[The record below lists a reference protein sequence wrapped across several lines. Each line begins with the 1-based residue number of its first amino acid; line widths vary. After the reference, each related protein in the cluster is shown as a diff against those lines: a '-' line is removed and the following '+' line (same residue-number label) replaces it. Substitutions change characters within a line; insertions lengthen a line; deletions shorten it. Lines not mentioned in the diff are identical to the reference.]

1 MTMKKRVII
10 PVKLFFCIIFIGL
23 GSSGK
28 LQSQTVSF
36 NQTALNFNEFEE
48 IKLGT
53 SLEFG
58 PDERLYVSQLK
69 GEIKIYSISKEGPN
83 QYDVVGEEI
92 LLGVKEIPN
101 YDDHGLLAFDNRYGR
116 QITGITVTGTETNP
130 VIYATSS
137 DPKWGGPSGDTMLD
151 TNSSMI
157 TRLTWTGTAW
167 EVIDLVRGLARSE
180 ENHAINGIEYT
191 VIGGKPYLLISN
203 GGFTNAGAPSKNF
216 TYISE
221 YALAGAVLRIDL
233 DALEAL
239 PTKTDSHSGRAY
251 KYDVPTLDDPTRA
264 NVNGIYDPN
273 DPGYDGI
280 DVNDPFGG
288 NDGLNMGMVTL
299 NGPVQIFSPGYRNSY
314 DLVVTESNKLYLTD
328 NGANINWG
336 GMPQNEGDSLLV
348 NNAYDPLEPGASP
361 LNPTVTGEFVDNQD
375 HLLMITADLESYS
388 SGSYYGGHP
397 TPVRANP
404 GQPYQSGSPF
414 PFSPGGAG
422 LYTKFVGDDKDY
434 TNITPIIQPTDKF
447 RTQILEPVAPGQPG
461 FEEYASNSLPAN
473 WPPVPYSLA
482 NAVEADFISPTL
494 PNSNGPQ
501 PDIITVVPNNS
512 NGIAEYTASNFEGAI
527 KGSLIVG
534 KNGGILHLI
543 HLNENGTLKEAE
555 FNKWNLNGGNALGIT
570 TNGDISSFP
579 GTIWAATFDNRI
591 MILTPADDIFCIAID
606 DPEFD
611 PLADYDHD
619 GYSNQD
625 EIDNNTDYCSGGS
638 APNDYDKDL
647 LSNLNDED
655 DDGDGILDSLDAFQ
669 IGYPINLPL
678 ENQLFTNQ
686 ADASGDEFGY
696 LGLGL
701 TGLMNNGNKNPNWL
715 DWLDKGNDSP
725 GPLDIYGGTAG
736 AIQVSMT
743 GGTANGLTNNQ
754 EKGFQLGVNVGNDI
768 GNYVVTSGI
777 IGLSSPGQL
786 YDFDGNGEV
795 GIQIGDGTQSNFIKL
810 VFNGAGVLAAQEIN
824 DVEDP
829 NPLFLP
835 IPVNE
840 RPGSNTLI
848 ELSFDVDPVNGTVKP
863 FYKYSNQ
870 PMVPLGTIQA
880 AGSIQT
886 AIQDINQPLAV
897 GIYGTTNDSTK
908 SFIGVWNFISVIG
921 EKPYDIR
928 SLKGINRLLGDED
941 VTIDLTEYFGDNN
954 GENNLTFSV
963 AENTNPVVG
972 ATISNQILTVNI
984 PNDEV
989 TSALTIRATDQ
1000 NGYFIEQTFEVMVE
1014 QDFTILL
1021 RISGGGNVINT
1032 TDGTP
1037 SWMANYVQGPAN
1049 TEAFE
1054 ATSGKSGS
1062 NVFPLENRHASIP
1075 SYISDEEYV
1084 SIFNKERYTT
1094 DATMEYKIPLPN
1106 GQYAVNLYLGNGY
1119 IGTSAL
1125 GKRYYGLQIE
1135 GEVVETSIDLIERFG
1150 HQIGGME
1157 QYLVTVTDGELNILF
1172 EKQKENPLFNGIEI
1186 LGKPIQTPITFTKV
1200 EDQINFVGHETDGS
1214 MFVQASGGNGNL
1226 NYSAVGL
1233 PPGIYLEPTNGTIYG
1248 TIEAEALANSP
1259 YRITVT
1265 IDDEDAI
1272 NSDAGS
1278 FNFNWTIS
1286 PELTSQEWH
1295 VKNENRSYHPRHEGS
1310 FVQAGHEFYLMGGRE
1325 SSTTIDIYDI
1335 GNDSWRSLTEIN
1347 PYSFNHFQAVTYQG
1361 LIWVIGAFDTN
1372 TFPDETPATNIWMFD
1387 PVNELWIEGPEIPE
1401 NRRRGSAGLVE
1412 YRGKFY
1418 IVGGNTLGHDGGYV
1432 NYFDSYDPETGEWT
1446 VLDDAPR
1453 ARDHF
1458 FAATIG
1464 SKLYAVSGRQSGGA
1478 GGTFAPVLSEVDVYD
1493 FNSKTWSTLP
1503 DSLNLPTPRAA
1514 AVVNNYLGKL
1524 IVAGGEV
1531 ATNSLALATTE
1542 MFDPL
1547 KQTWETLDTLNYG
1560 RHGTQGIVSGKGLYI
1575 IAGSPR
1581 RGGGNIGNMEYFGF
1595 DEPNTKPLVESEL
1608 ILPESILVKKG
1619 KPKEISIA
1627 LANGKTG
1634 LWIKSVVITGEDVE
1648 DFEIVSGELVNDVLL
1663 KADEAYNLTLDFVG
1677 DGLSGAANL
1686 VITMRND
1693 EEITI
1698 PIVADGNF
1706 EEVFLYYNTG
1716 SNTNVEFE
1724 GNTFLGDVNLT
1735 SIHNGGSAFRNENV
1749 IGHELYKS
1757 ERFASSIAYQIDVPN
1772 GVYTVTT
1779 YHTEMWFG
1787 QPNGGTAAAGKRV
1800 YDILLEGSLV
1810 KPNFD
1815 LFIENNNQP
1824 MPLVF
1829 ENIQVT
1835 DGILNLNLN
1844 AKSNNATI
1852 SGIAVINQGEIGAV
1866 PIANITTSTV
1876 GGIVPLEVDF
1886 TNEISRPQDFTFAW
1900 DFGDGNTSTDQNPT
1914 HIFEE
1919 FGEFTIKL
1927 TVSSLFGS
1935 SATDSVTV
1943 NVITPSEFELNINAG
1958 SQVTVDNNGKSFIGE
1973 NDARVTFT
1981 SSNAYSNNSLANP
1994 PLFLTERYADNFSY
2008 SIPVQNGVF
2017 TVKTYHNELWFGKN
2031 GRVGRA
2037 NQRVFDIYIEGELVK
2052 ANFDLFVENGYEPIE
2067 LTHENITVA
2076 DDTLDIQL
2084 VAIINNANMSGF
2096 SILAQNDLIVYPEAL
2111 AEANTVNGPAPLAV
2125 TFDAGNSTGDGELTY
2140 EWNFGSDSTS
2150 TEMQPA
2156 FTFNE
2161 NGTYLV
2167 GLKVTDENGYMD
2179 TDELEI
2185 IVGDYIPVPAYS
2197 LNVNAGTDTPTSYMG
2212 TDFEGETSSGVT
2224 FANASTWSNFGAGDP
2239 TLFLTER
2246 SGKNFTISTA
2256 VENGVYTIKTY
2267 HNELWFGN
2275 AGPASEVGQR
2285 VYNITMEGEVVKS
2298 DFDLFAEYGNAP
2310 TALTF
2315 ENIEVRDGELNI
2327 RLFATKNNATI
2338 VGFTIESMTSVTLP
2352 PSAAINSSAV
2362 EGSAPFEITFDASAS
2377 TGSGDL
2383 IYNWDFGDGES
2394 SELLNP
2400 THLYDTAGNYSV
2412 ILTVMDSAAIMDSDT
2427 LEITIWE
2434 EAPVWSLILNAGSD
2448 VNTSYQGKLF
2458 LGDKAFPTIFNSTKT
2473 YRNTSSS
2480 TTELFQTDRYG
2491 KTLTYTIP
2499 VDNGTYRIRTFHNEL
2514 WFGFGGPAG
2523 QPGQRVF
2530 DILIEGVLVSD
2541 NFDLFVESNYEPT
2554 ELVFED
2560 IVITD
2565 GEINLGFIASA
2576 NNASVSGIILERVEA
2591 NSGGEGANARIM
2603 FEEDTLPDGS
2613 AEVSNEELQ
2622 KSTLSEAKLYP
2633 NPAQNEAFI
2642 VLPEEVSLEWINVY
2656 DMNGRQVLTFNARNN
2671 SVNTYTLPLS
2681 RLEQGVYMVRLL
2693 GKEGIVDQLRLII
2706 NR

>member
-1 MTMKKRVII
+1 MKKRVII
-10 PVKLFFCIIFIGL
+10 PVKLFFYIILIGL
-23 GSSGK
+23 GSFGK
-28 LQSQTVSF
+28 LLGQTVSF

-48 IKLGT
+48 IVLGT

-69 GEIKIYSISKEGPN
+69 GEIKIYTISKEGPN
-83 QYDVVGEEI
+83 QYDVVGEEV

-116 QITGITVTGTETNP
+116 QITGITVTGTATNP

-151 TNSSMI
+151 TNSGMI
-157 TRLTWTGTAW
+157 TRLTWTGTTW

-180 ENHAINGIEYT
+180 ENHAINGIEHT
-191 VIGGKPYLLISN
+191 IIGGKPYLIISN

-221 YALAGAVLRIDL
+221 YALAGAVLKIDL

-239 PTKTDSHSGRAY
+239 PVKTDSHSGRAY

-264 NVNGIYDPN
+264 NVNGIYNPN
-273 DPGYDGI
+273 DPGYDGV

-299 NGPVQIFSPGYRNSY
+299 DGPVQIFSPGYRNTY

-336 GMPQNEGDSLLV
+336 GMPQNEGDPLLV

-375 HLLMITADLESYS
+375 HLLMVTADLETYS
-388 SGSYYGGHP
+388 PGSYYGGHP

-404 GQPYQSGSPF
+404 GQPYQAGSPF

-422 LYTKFVGDDKDY
+422 LYTKFVGDDKNF
-434 TNITPIIQPTDKF
+434 TNITPTVQPTDKF

-473 WPPVPYSLA
+473 WPPVPFSLA
-482 NAVEADFISPTL
+482 NGVEADFISPTL

-501 PDIITVVPNNS
+501 PDIVTVVPNNS

-570 TNGDISSFP
+570 TNGDVSSFP

-591 MILTPADDIFCIAID
+591 MVLTPADDIFCIAID

-625 EIDNNTDYCSGGS
+625 EIDNGTDYCSGGS

-647 LSNLNDED
+647 ISNLNDED
-655 DDGDGILDSLDAFQ
+655 DDGDGISDSLDPFQ
-669 IGYPINLPL
+669 VGYPINLPL

-686 ADASGDEFGY
+686 SDASGNEFGY

-701 TGLMNNGNKNPNWL
+701 TGLMNNGDSNPNWL

-725 GPLDIYGGTAG
+725 GPPDIYGGTAG

-743 GGTANGLTNNQ
+743 GGTANGLSNNQ
-754 EKGFQLGVNVGNDI
+754 DKGFQLGINVGSEI
-768 GNYVVTSGI
+768 GNYVISSGI

-786 YDFDGNGEV
+786 YDFDGTGEV

-810 VFNGAGVLAAQEIN
+810 VFNSAGVLASQEIN

-840 RPGSNTLI
+840 RPNSNTLI
-848 ELSFDVDPVNGTVKP
+848 ELSFDIDPVNGTVKP

-870 PMVPLGTIQA
+870 ALVPLGTIQA
-880 AGSIQT
+880 AGAVLTS
-886 AIQDINQPLAV
+886 IQDINQPLAV
-897 GIYGTTNDSTK
+897 GIYGTSNDPNK
-908 SFIGVWNFISVIG
+908 SFIGVWNFISAIG

-928 SLKGINRLLGDED
+928 SLKDINRLLGDED
-941 VTIDLTEYFGDNN
+941 VIVDLTEYFGDNN
-954 GENNLTFSV
+954 GENNLTFSI

-972 ATISNQILTVNI
+972 ATINDQILTVAI
-984 PNDEV
+984 PDDEV
-989 TSALTIRATDQ
+989 SSNITVRATDQ

-1014 QDFTILL
+1014 QDFTVLL
-1021 RISGGGNVINT
+1021 RISGGGNTINAA
-1032 TDGTP
+1032 GGLP
-1037 SWMANYVQGPAN
+1037 SWMANNIQGPVN

-1054 ATSGKSGS
+1054 ATNSKSGS
-1062 NVFPLENRHASIP
+1062 NVFPIENRHASIP
-1075 SYISDEEYV
+1075 SYITDDEYV

-1094 DATMEYKIPLPN
+1094 DASMEYKIPLPD

-1125 GKRYYGLQIE
+1125 GKRYYGIQIE

-1150 HQIGGME
+1150 HQVGGME
-1157 QYLVTVTDGELNILF
+1157 QYLVTVTDGELNIFF

-1186 LGKPIQTPITFTKV
+1186 LGKPIQTPISYTKV
-1200 EDQINFVGHETDGS
+1200 EDQINFVGHQTDGS

-1226 NYSAVGL
+1226 SYAAVGL

-1248 TIEAEALANSP
+1248 TIEEGALANSP

-1265 IDDEDAI
+1265 IDDGDEI
-1272 NSDAGS
+1272 HSDAVT

-1286 PELTSQEWH
+1286 PQLTSQEWH
-1295 VKNENRSYHPRHEGS
+1295 LKNENRSYHPRHEGS

-1335 GNDSWRSLTEIN
+1335 ENDSWRSLTEIN

-1372 TFPDETPATNIWMFD
+1372 DFPNETPATNIWMFD

-1418 IVGGNTLGHDGGYV
+1418 IVGGNTDGHDGGYV
-1432 NYFDSYDPETGEWT
+1432 NYFDMYDPETGEWT
-1446 VLDDAPR
+1446 VLGDAPR

-1464 SKLYAVSGRQSGGA
+1464 NKLYAVSGRQSGGPE
-1478 GGTFAPVLSEVDVYD
+1478 GTFAPVLSEVDVYD
-1493 FNSKTWSTLP
+1493 FNTQTWSTLP

-1531 ATNSLALATTE
+1531 ATNPLALPNVE

-1547 KQTWETLDTLNYG
+1547 TREWKILDTLNIG
-1560 RHGTQGIVSGKGLYI
+1560 RHGTQGIVSGKGLYVV
-1575 IAGSPR
+1575 AGSPR

-1595 DEPNTKPLVESEL
+1595 DDPNTTPLVESEL

-1619 KPKEISIA
+1619 EPKEISIG
-1627 LANGKTG
+1627 LDNGQTG
-1634 LWIKSVVITGEDVE
+1634 LWIKSVAITGENAE
-1648 DFEIVSGELVNDVLL
+1648 DFEIVAGELASDILL
-1663 KADEAYNLTLDFVG
+1663 KAGSTYNITLDFVG
-1677 DGLSGAANL
+1677 ESLTASANL
-1686 VITMRND
+1686 VITTRND
-1693 EEITI
+1693 EEVIL

-1716 SNTNVEFE
+1716 SSTDVEFE
-1724 GNTFLGDVNLT
+1724 GNSFIGDVNLT
-1735 SIHNGGSAFRNENV
+1735 SIHNGGSVYRNGNV
-1749 IGHELYKS
+1749 VGNEMYKS
-1757 ERFASSIAYQIDVPN
+1757 ERYASNIAYQIDVPN

-1779 YHTEMWFG
+1779 HHTETWFG
-1787 QPNGGTAAAGKRV
+1787 LPNGGPNEAGRRV
-1800 YDILLEGSLV
+1800 YDILLEGNVV
-1810 KPNFD
+1810 KSNFD

-1824 MPLVF
+1824 AALDF

-1835 DGILNLNLN
+1835 DGTLSLNLI
-1844 AKSNNATI
+1844 AKANNASI
-1852 SGIAVINQGEIGAV
+1852 SGISIVNQGQIGAV
-1866 PIANITTSTV
+1866 PIANITATTL
-1876 GGIVPLEVDF
+1876 GGLVPLEVAF

-1900 DFGDGNTSTDQNPT
+1900 DFGDGNTSTEQNPT

-1919 FGEFTIKL
+1919 FGEYNVLL
-1927 TVSSLFGS
+1927 TVSSMFGV
-1935 SATDSVTV
+1935 SAVDSVTI
-1943 NVITPSEFELNINAG
+1943 NAIPPSEFELNINAG
-1958 SQVTVDNNGKSFIGE
+1958 SQNTVDNNGKTFIGE
-1973 NDARVTFT
+1973 NNADVTYT
-1981 SSNAYSNNSLANP
+1981 SSNPYSNNAAGDA
-1994 PLFLTERYADNFSY
+1994 PLFLTERYANNFTY
-2008 SIPVQNGVF
+2008 SVPVENGVF
-2017 TVKTYHNELWFGKN
+2017 TVKTYHSELWFGKK
-2031 GRVGRA
+2031 GPAGQP
-2037 NQRVFDIYIEGELVK
+2037 NQRVYNIYIEGELVK
-2052 ANFDLFVENGYEPIE
+2052 ANFDLFVENGYAPIE

-2076 DDTLDIQL
+2076 DNSLDIQM
-2084 VAIINNANMSGF
+2084 VATINKANISGF
-2096 SILAQNDLIVYPEAL
+2096 SIIAQDGLAVYPEAI

-2125 TFDAGNSTGDGELTY
+2125 TFDAGNSTGDGVLTY
-2140 EWNFGSDSTS
+2140 KWDFGSDATS
-2150 TEMQPA
+2150 TEAQPQY
-2156 FTFNE
+2156 TFNE

-2167 GLKVTDENGYMD
+2167 SLKVTDENGYMD
-2179 TDELEI
+2179 TDEIEI
-2185 IVGDYIPVPAYS
+2185 KVGDYVPVPAYS
-2197 LNVNAGTDTPTSYMG
+2197 LNVNVGTDTPTSYMG
-2212 TDFEGETSSGVT
+2212 TDFEGESTSGIT
-2224 FANASTWSNFGAGDP
+2224 IANASTWNNFGAGDP

-2246 SGKNFTISTA
+2246 SGKNFTISA
-2256 VENGVYTIKTY
+2256 PVEDGVYTIKTY
-2267 HNELWFGN
+2267 HNELWFGKS
-2275 AGPASEVGQR
+2275 GPVSEAGQR
-2285 VYNITMEGEVVKS
+2285 VYDIMIEGEVVKNN
-2298 DFDLFAEYGNAP
+2298 FDLFIENGNAP
-2310 TALTF
+2310 TELTF
-2315 ENIEVRDGELNI
+2315 ENIEVRDGELN
-2327 RLFATKNNATI
+2327 LKLVASKNNATL
-2338 VGFTIESMTSVTLP
+2338 VGLTIESMTSVTLP
-2352 PSAAINSSAV
+2352 PSAVINASAV
-2362 EGSAPFEITFDASAS
+2362 EGAAPFEITFDASSS
-2377 TGSGDL
+2377 TGSGEL
-2383 IYNWDFGDGES
+2383 IYNWNFGDGES
-2394 SELLNP
+2394 STLINP
-2400 THLYDTAGNYSV
+2400 THEYMTAGDYNV
-2412 ILTVMDSAAIMDSDT
+2412 ILTVMDSVAVMDSDT
-2427 LEITIWE
+2427 LEIIIWE
-2434 EAPVWSLILNAGSD
+2434 EAPVWSMLLNAGSE
-2448 VNTSYQGKLF
+2448 VNTSYQGKVF
-2458 LGDKAFPTIFNSTKT
+2458 LGDKAFPTLFNSTKT
-2473 YRNTSSS
+2473 YKNTSSS
-2480 TTELFQTDRYG
+2480 SIELYQTDRYS
-2491 KTLTYTIP
+2491 KSLAYNIP
-2499 VDNGTYRIRTFHNEL
+2499 VDNGTYRVRTFHNEL
-2514 WFGFGGPAG
+2514 WFGLGGPDG

-2530 DILIEGVLVSD
+2530 DILIEGALVKD
-2541 NFDLFVESNYEPT
+2541 DFDLYVESNYVPT

-2560 IVITD
+2560 IVVTD
-2565 GEINLGFIASA
+2565 GEMNLSFIASA
-2576 NNASVSGIILERVEA
+2576 NNASVSGIMLERVDPI
-2591 NSGGEGANARIM
+2591 NDGSNARIL
-2603 FEEDTLPDGS
+2603 FEEDPLPEGTVEIS
-2613 AEVSNEELQ
+2613 SEEQQ
-2622 KSTLSEAKLYP
+2622 KPTLSEAIIFP

-2642 VLPEEVSLEWINVY
+2642 VIPEGVSLDWINVY
-2656 DMNGRQVLTFNARNN
+2656 DMKGRLVLTFNARNN
-2671 SVNTYTLPLS
+2671 SVNAYTLPLS

-2706 NR
+2706 NK